1 MPFRILFVCTGNSCR
16 SPLAEILARRLLD
29 RAAPGGFAVSSAGT
43 NADAGGRASDGARL
57 VAGENG
63 LELERFRSGRLT
75 PELLEAAD
83 LVLVMEPAHRSKVLS
98 IQPLADTKTMLL
110 GELSGANGPD
120 AAVADPFG
128 GPPAAY
134 RTTFDRL
141 ETLLEDGLPR
151 LMELARR
158 KAER

>member
-16 SPLAEILARRLLD
+16 SPLAEIAARRLLD
-29 RAAPGGFAVSSAGT
+29 RAAPGDFAVSSAGT
-43 NADAGGRASDGARL
+43 NADPGGRASDGARL
-57 VAGENG
+57 VARENG

-98 IQPLADTKTMLL
+98 MQPLADTKTMLV
-110 GELSGANGPD
+110 GELTGANGPD
-120 AAVADPFG
+120 AAVVDPFG

-151 LMELARR
+151 LLEFARR